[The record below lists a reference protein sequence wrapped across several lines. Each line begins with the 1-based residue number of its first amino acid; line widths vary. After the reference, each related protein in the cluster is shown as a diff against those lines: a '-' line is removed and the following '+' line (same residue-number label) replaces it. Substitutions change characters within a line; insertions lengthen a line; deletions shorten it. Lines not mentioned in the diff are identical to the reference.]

1 MNKDRI
7 KTFADKVY
15 ADMAGAM
22 AMAMAYIGVE
32 KGIFRAMAG
41 KGPMTIDTVVAATG
55 LQNRYIEEWLCG
67 MTAAGYLEHDP
78 EAATFMLPD
87 EHSYLVAS
95 EGTDHF
101 MGGLFHVTPVLLS
114 IVPKIADAFEKG
126 GGIEFKDYGPR
137 CVHALDLIN
146 SGQYEQR
153 LAAYWLPQI
162 PGVTKRLESGG
173 RVLDVGCGVGR
184 VGTSIAKAFPR
195 TTVVG
200 LDPDQESI
208 RQARDTAAAA
218 GVSARIQFVVGT
230 TRDYK
235 PEGQFDLITTFD
247 CVHDFAEPVQTLQ
260 EIRSLLSP
268 DGTLL
273 IVEPRAADRLEQNVN
288 SLGAVYYG
296 FSLFHCMP
304 QSLASGGPGLGT
316 CMGPARLT
324 ALVREAGF
332 SECGQLTAIRSQ
344 THLFFA
350 AKP

>member
-15 ADMAGAM
+15 LDVAGAM
-22 AMAMAYIGVE
+22 AVGMAYIGVE

-41 KGPMTIDTVVAATG
+41 KGPMTKETIVAATG
-55 LQNRYIEEWLCG
+55 LQDRYVQEWLSG
-67 MTAAGYLEHDP
+67 ITTAGYLEYDP

-101 MGGLFHVTPVLLS
+101 MGGLFHAMPVLLS
-114 IVPKIADAFEKG
+114 VAPKVADAFEKG
-126 GGIEFKDYGPR
+126 GGIKFEDYGEQ

-153 LAAYWLPQI
+153 LTSYWLSQMPE
-162 PGVTKRLESGG
+162 VTKRIESGG

-184 VGTSIAKAFPR
+184 TAASIAKAYPKAA
-195 TTVVG
+195 VVA
-200 LDPDQESI
+200 LDPDEESI
-208 RQARDTAAAA
+208 RQARIAATVGGVAA
-218 GVSARIQFVVGT
+218 HIEFIVGT
-230 TRDYK
+230 TRDYE
-235 PEGQFDLITTFD
+235 PEAPFDLITAFD
-247 CVHDFAEPVQTLQ
+247 CVHDFAEPVRTLQ
-260 EIRSLLSP
+260 EIRALLRS
-268 DGTLL
+268 DGTLF
-273 IVEPRAADRLEQNVN
+273 IVEPRAADRLEENFHP
-288 SLGAVYYG
+288 LGTVYYG

-316 CMGPARLT
+316 CMGPAKT
-324 ALVREAGF
+324 IALVREAGF
-332 SECGQLTAIRSQ
+332 AECHQLDIRSQ
-344 THLFFA
+344 THLFYA